1 MNATAF
7 RPVSQLNLHFG
18 AQSDQ
23 NGDFMETSVTC
34 SIKLQTQ
41 KKQSVQ
47 NYSNYK
53 DEARNDQSREANGK
67 IVWRRGACKDEN
79 QDESIILNEQICIRI

>member
-1 MNATAF
+1 
-7 RPVSQLNLHFG
+7 
-18 AQSDQ
+18 
-23 NGDFMETSVTC
+23 METSVAC
-34 SIKLQTQ
+34 ERSIELQTQ

-67 IVWRRGACKDEN
+67 IVWRPGAHKHEN
-79 QDESIILNEQICIRI
+79 QDESIIPNEQICIRI